1 MVITFILIIFKKI
14 FRILMIDYKYIK
26 EIFKFKK
33 ILKNDKDKVELSK
46 YTDYIPLFNI
56 YTFKIIPVKSIDVR
70 NKTNEGYF
78 QIITRELYNLLIQKF
93 NELEKDDDLYQ
104 TFVENFLIL
113 KNYDLDILENT
124 SKIILYEIL
133 YRSHIDNSICVKPS
147 FNPYY
152 SHLVPYYTNIEL
164 DIFERYLQFKKIN
177 FNKKI
182 KLIDLTPEEI
192 LKNEKSL
199 NIKQNNICHY
209 LQLQDFT
216 KEEIGK
222 ISEHIIDNNLISC
235 LSYYSFMGSMYLNN
249 ALRNTLKLDSILH
262 SIYLKMINNVQ
273 HDKNLITRRVVYRYC
288 WYDDFLLNLEK
299 GDIYIDSGFL
309 STSRSFY
316 FEGSMENTFG
326 LVFIKIIIAPEY
338 SNMGYLI
345 ENFSLFPKEL
355 EFVFPPNSK
364 FRLKNV
370 NDDIAF
376 FHINPLFECSVKKR
390 YEFEFLGCDVNDIPK
405 ITIYNRSKEIKN
417 LINHRIYGKTQ
428 YEKLYNF
435 VGDYDKISITINK
448 NKYLFRTS
456 WFNGSRRNVYRHLF
470 YNQVK
475 KGLLLSIFDNDYPYL
490 NIELGSTLSVN
501 YLNKL
506 FKYNNKKEVTIK
518 DIDIIIQF
526 AKAFNYKKIIIFMDY
541 RHFNSFNKDSSKK
554 VESYYNF
561 YNHSLYDYL
570 KNNNKYLK
578 HPFIIS
584 KIDWS
589 LYKKLFS
596 KELPIKIIDELELKY
611 KNFGDNY
618 IDIIENNFFK
628 YSNFVNMVNNED
640 DIMTVNNI
648 RINLDLDDYLILEI
662 DKLLKYEGYTIDNTE
677 LKYID
682 DDVEINNLNSENI
695 QFKR

>member
-1 MVITFILIIFKKI
+1 
-14 FRILMIDYKYIK
+14 MIDYKYIK
-26 EIFKFKK
+26 EIFKLKK
-33 ILKNDKDKVELSK
+33 ILKNDKDKIELSK
-46 YTDYIPLFNI
+46 YTEYIPLFNI
-56 YTFKIIPVKSIDVR
+56 YTFKIIPVKSTDVKE
-70 NKTNEGYF
+70 KTNEGYF
-78 QIITRELYNLLIQKF
+78 QIITKELYNLLIQKF
-93 NELEKDDDLYQ
+93 SELEEDDSLYSI
-104 TFVENFLIL
+104 FVKNFLIL

-164 DIFERYLQFKKIN
+164 DIFERYLQFMKID

-182 KLIDLTPEEI
+182 KLNELTSEEI
-192 LKNEKSL
+192 LKNKKSL
-199 NIKQNNICHY
+199 SLKQNNICHY

-216 KEEIGK
+216 KEEIAN
-222 ISEHIIDNNLISC
+222 ITEYIIDNELISC
-235 LSYYSFMGSMYLNN
+235 LSYYSFIGSSHLNN
-249 ALRNTLKLDSILH
+249 ALRKTLKLDSILYD
-262 SIYLKMINNVQ
+262 IYLKMIKNAQ
-273 HDKNLITRRVVYRYC
+273 HNKNFIRRRVVYRYC

-316 FEGSMENTFG
+316 FEGSMEKTFG
-326 LVFIKIIIAPEY
+326 LVFIKIIINPKY
-338 SNMGYLI
+338 SNYGYLI

-370 NDDIAF
+370 NEDIAF

-390 YEFEFLGCDVNDIPK
+390 YEFEFLGCDVENIQK

-417 LINHRIYGKTQ
+417 LITHRIYGKTQ
-428 YEKLYNF
+428 YERLFNF
-435 VGDYDKISITINK
+435 VGDYDKILIHINK
-448 NKYLFRTS
+448 DQYLFKTS

-475 KGLLLSIFDNDYPYL
+475 KGLLLSVFNDNYPYL

-506 FKYNNKKEVTIK
+506 FKYNNKKELTIK
-518 DIDIIIQF
+518 DLDIIIQF
-526 AKAFNYKKIIIFMDY
+526 AKAFNYKEVIIFMDY
-541 RHFNSFNKDSSKK
+541 RHFSNFNKDPTKK
-554 VESYYNF
+554 VESYYEF
-561 YNHSLYDYL
+561 YNHSLYDFL

-578 HPFIIS
+578 HPFIVS
-584 KIDWS
+584 KINWS
-589 LYKKLFS
+589 LYKKLFD
-596 KELPIKIIDELELKY
+596 KELSIKIIDELELKY
-611 KNFGDNY
+611 KKFGENY

-628 YSNFVNMVNNED
+628 YNNFINIVNNQD
-640 DIMTVNNI
+640 DIMTVDNI
-648 RINLDLDDYLILEI
+648 RINLDIDDYLILEI
-662 DKLLKYEGYTIDNTE
+662 NKLLKYEGYEVDNNE

-682 DDVEINNLNSENI
+682 DNLDSEIDDLNSENI